1 MGKKVTFAWDDE
13 EESGLSSEVLHQNLL
28 DEAASLQSVLV
39 EADKQHQELEITRL
53 EEIPQ
58 TISNINLSNQD
69 LKKAEKTATEYDLK
83 PSDHV
88 VILCHAFYKEAS
100 DNIGCKAEEVDAIYS
115 WYLKQT
121 EKLLVENPDTLKLNV
136 PHLGKFQISMK
147 CVLGTLYKRI
157 LYAEGMIEKLS
168 EKNFKDSLSKK
179 NALSRVINPTLLVY
193 HSGIKKYDLLA
204 TFPEFDN
211 KVMKKAYSLFIAIG
225 TKIPK
230 LYEHIPRIR

>member
-13 EESGLSSEVLHQNLL
+13 EESGLSSEVSHQNLL
-28 DEAASLQSVLV
+28 DEAASLQTILV
-39 EADKQHQELEITRL
+39 QADQKHQELEITGL
-53 EEIPQ
+53 DEIPQ
-58 TISNINLSNQD
+58 TISNITLTAQD
-69 LKKAEKTATEYDLK
+69 LKKAEKTATEYDPK

-88 VILCHAFYKEAS
+88 VVLCHAFYKEAS
-100 DNIGCKAEEVDAIYS
+100 DNIGCKAEEVDAVYS

-121 EKLLVENPDTLKLNV
+121 EKQLVENEEALKLNI
-136 PHLGKFQISMK
+136 PYLGKFQISIK

-157 LYAEGMIEKLS
+157 SYAEGMIEKLS
-168 EKNFKDSLSKK
+168 EKKFKDNISKK
-179 NALSRVINPTLLVY
+179 NALARVINPTLLVY
-193 HSGIKKYDLLA
+193 HAGVKKYDLLA